1 MQVERGPSVGCRG
14 LGGGSIGVFMYLFF
28 SRKKNF

>member
-1 MQVERGPSVGCRG
+1 MQVERGPWVGCCG